1 MRRLPRLPKLPRIAP
16 HTAPHPAPPDTA
28 RDTGGKM
35 KKICLTLLFLFSFY
49 GLFADDEKL
58 KLAVM
63 EFEDL
68 SGRISPEMLASATEY
83 IRIVFASTNRYIII
97 SKDRQ
102 KETIRDIRKKYNTDP
117 RYRTCTDKNCQIRLG
132 QALSADMIVKTT
144 VSLFAGLYTISSEL
158 IDLEKEATIIGA
170 KEDCDGSERELKL
183 AIDKIVEKIAG
194 AEILMKDEIT
204 TYEEKPQKI
213 SSNKDSTA
221 CEYARSE
228 SDDFA
233 WRVYLEKY
241 PNGECSAEARE
252 KLDKS
257 ACRKAE
263 KRNSA
268 ASWEEYL
275 AEFPDGECEFKAR
288 TTLKKL
294 KAKEKKE
301 AESREKAA
309 ARQENFYSP
318 ADGRMDN
325 TFTGRYNFGILAN
338 FNYYDKFGLSTGFDF
353 DFNVFSKPDG
363 RGAGNLF
370 VGLGFDLQFYL
381 PIKSDNYI
389 FMEIPIL
396 ANFGY
401 DFKVNTYAIR
411 YIGFWFSPGL
421 NITAVFYDD
430 DGDIEKAFAWELG
443 FDMIFRSRFTVNLGF
458 GGNAGNYRD
467 SSHFFFN
474 IGTIF

>member
-1 MRRLPRLPKLPRIAP
+1 MNKF
-16 HTAPHPAPPDTA
+16 
-28 RDTGGKM
+28 
-35 KKICLTLLFLFSFY
+35 CLSFLILLFAVN
-49 GLFADDEKL
+49 LFAKDDDDKL

-63 EFEDL
+63 EFEDS
-68 SGRISPEMLASATEY
+68 SGRISSDLLASATEY
-83 IRIVFASTNRYIII
+83 IRIVFASTNRYFII

-117 RYRTCTDKNCQIRLG
+117 TYRSCTDKNCQIQLG

-144 VSLFAGLYTISSEL
+144 LSYFAGYYTVSSEL

-170 KEDCDGSERELKL
+170 KEDFNGSEEELKL

-194 AEILMKDEIT
+194 VEIGTKDEVAVH
-204 TYEEKPQKI
+204 EEKQPKF
-213 SSNKDSTA
+213 SSSKDSIA

-228 SDDFA
+228 SDDFG

-241 PNGECSAEARE
+241 PKGECAAEARE

-268 ASWEEYL
+268 ASWKEYL
-275 AEFPDGECEFKAR
+275 TEFPDGECEFKAR
-288 TTLKKL
+288 TTLQKL

-301 AESREKAA
+301 AEAREKAA
-309 ARQENFYSP
+309 IQQENFYSP
-318 ADGRMDN
+318 ADERMDN

-338 FNYYDKFGLSTGFDF
+338 FDYYDKFGLSTGFDF

-363 RGAGNLF
+363 GGAGNLF
-370 VGLGFDLQFYL
+370 VGLGFDLRFYL

-401 DFKVNTYAIR
+401 DFKVNTYALR
-411 YIGFWFSPGL
+411 YVGFWFSPGFNL
-421 NITAVFYDD
+421 ITVFYDD
-430 DGDIEKAFAWELG
+430 DGSIEKAFAWEAG
-443 FDMIFRSRFTVNLGF
+443 FEMIFRSRFTVNLGF
-458 GGNAGNYRD
+458 GGNVVNYWD